1 MKIDRNN
8 LHMNGISSDLKILF
22 TVTMI
27 VPVARFAHVSSDIR
41 VQISDVTIRQD
52 RLEFFVAIVQLLVR
66 SLVRNLILLVSSP
79 RNSLRRPNFRPR

>member
-8 LHMNGISSDLKILF
+8 LHMNGVSSDLKILF

-27 VPVARFAHVSSDIR
+27 VPVARSAHVSSDIR
-41 VQISDVTIRQD
+41 VQIFVVTIRRD